1 MTIKYGLQARFLA
14 VAVAAF
20 LLMVGLTLLM
30 IQRQHALQREVAELG
45 QGSMHGLLF
54 DRMRARGE
62 AMATDTADAL
72 VNPLYY
78 FDTET
83 IGAVARNVLRQ
94 PDVSYVLVF
103 DPNGSVIHDGS
114 GDIAVFG
121 QAMRDGFAGEAIK
134 AAAVHSQQNDEV
146 LDIAAPILLGNEK
159 LGGLRIGYSLTAL
172 KADET
177 AAVTELNR
185 RMDELGRRNVSWA
198 LFMLLL
204 LAALVVGLAVLV
216 QRGLV
221 RPIRQLAAAARQ
233 IESGNFDV
241 SIAPTRRQDEVGSL
255 VRAFARMG
263 EGIGRHDREIRHIA
277 YTDSLTG
284 LSNRLAFR
292 EHLDQ
297 RLIDMG
303 SVGRQLA
310 LLFAD
315 IDDFKHINDS
325 LGHDVGDHV
334 LVAFSRRI
342 NAVIDRFPAADA
354 LLSRFG
360 GDEFVMLLESRPE
373 YGEDVQQLAT
383 QIGEALVQE
392 LRQPLEVEGHSLFL
406 GSSIGITVFP
416 QDASSAAMLI
426 KNGDVAMYQAKLAG
440 KHCYRFYSKAMDQ
453 AAVKRVKLEQEFRGA
468 WERGEL
474 SVLYQPIYRVSD
486 RALVGA
492 EALLRWQH
500 PVEGAIAPSVFIELA
515 EHNGQIEQLGIE
527 VLRTACQDAA
537 RWQSASDR
545 EPLFVSVNLSARQ
558 LHSEALPG
566 LVEQMLQA
574 SGLDPHRLHLELTE
588 TAVLGDEHQAVGM
601 LNRLR
606 AAGVRIWLD
615 DFGTGF
621 SGLSHLRRVPVD
633 GVKIDRTFVADILRD
648 PDDLALTTAIITMA
662 HSLGIIVV
670 AEGVEKE
677 GQYDILRQRGCDLAQ
692 GFWLGLPMDGVE
704 FDRLLFSDDAEQ
716 DPQDRDTEADT
727 GIA

>member
-1 MTIKYGLQARFLA
+1 MTLKYGLQARFLA
-14 VAVAAF
+14 VAVIAF

-30 IQRQHALQREVAELG
+30 IQRQHAMQNEVVKLG
-45 QGSMHGLLF
+45 RDSIHTLLF
-54 DRMRARGE
+54 DRMLARGE
-62 AMATDTADAL
+62 AMAEDTAEAL

-78 FDTET
+78 FDTEA
-83 IGAVARNVLRQ
+83 IGSIARNLLRQ
-94 PDVSYVLVF
+94 PDVKYVLVF
-103 DPNGSVIHDGS
+103 DPAGNVIHDGS

-121 QAMRDGFAGEAIK
+121 QAMRDAFAQR
-134 AAAVHSQQNDEV
+134 AVEGQRVSSQQNAEV
-146 LDIAAPILLGNEK
+146 LDVSAPILLGEER
-159 LGGLRIGYSLTAL
+159 LGGVRIGYGLDALTR
-172 KADET
+172 DET
-177 AAVTELNR
+177 AAIDQLDR
-185 RMDELGRRNVSWA
+185 SMGDLGKRNVSWA

-204 LAALVVGLAVLV
+204 LAALVLGLSVLV

-221 RPIRQLAAAARQ
+221 RPIRQLAAAARE

-241 SIAPTRRQDEVGSL
+241 SIPPTRRLDEVGSL

-263 EGIGRHDREIRHIA
+263 EGIGRHDREIRQIA

-297 RLIDMG
+297 RLVEMG

-315 IDDFKHINDS
+315 IDDFKNVNDS
-325 LGHDVGDHV
+325 LGHDVGDQV
-334 LVAFSRRI
+334 LMAFASRI

-360 GDEFVMLLESRPE
+360 GDEFVMLLETRPE
-373 YGEDVQQLAT
+373 YGEDIQGLAT
-383 QIGEALVQE
+383 QVGEALVQE
-392 LRQPLEVEGHSLFL
+392 LRLPLQVNEHSLFL
-406 GSSIGITVFP
+406 GSSIGITIFP

-453 AAVKRVKLEQEFRGA
+453 EVLKRVKLEQEFRGA

-474 SVLYQPIYRVSD
+474 SVMYQPIYRVSD

-500 PVEGAIAPSVFIELA
+500 PSEGAIAPSVFIEMA

-527 VLRTACQDAA
+527 VLRGACRDAA
-537 RWQSASDR
+537 RWPRAENE
-545 EPLFVSVNLSARQ
+545 EPLFVSVNVSAKQ
-558 LHSEALPG
+558 LHDDALPA
-566 LVEQMLQA
+566 LVEELVRE

-588 TAVLGDEHQAVGM
+588 TAVLGDEHHAVAM
-601 LNRLR
+601 LDKLR
-606 AAGVRIWLD
+606 QAGVRIWLD

-662 HSLGIIVV
+662 HSLGIVVV

-677 GQYDILRQRGCDLAQ
+677 GQYDVLRQRGCDFAQ
-692 GFWLGLPMDGVE
+692 GFWLGLPMDVVE
-704 FDRLLFSDDAEQ
+704 FERLLLGNRKPEDEQGVDAV
-716 DPQDRDTEADT
+716 RA
-727 GIA
+727 